1 MVGVEQDLNLA
12 QLTAEPA
19 ADVKVVPA
27 AVAWWC
33 GLCLW
38 QRFFGTAPLACLAL
52 VSFTLHFNSL
62 PGKPLS
68 LECFIPVSW
77 LALRD
82 RDSHWQRS
90 CSGGR
95 LSGLQVCATLGPCS
109 LGPGKMLQ
117 LHSASLNG

>member
-1 MVGVEQDLNLA
+1 MNLA
-12 QLTAEPA
+12 QLIAEPA
-19 ADVKVVPA
+19 ADVNVVPA

-38 QRFFGTAPLACLAL
+38 QSFFGTDPPPLPPACLAL

-62 PGKPLS
+62 PGKPLRF
-68 LECFIPVSW
+68 ECFIPVSW

-90 CSGGR
+90 C
-95 LSGLQVCATLGPCS
+95 
-109 LGPGKMLQ
+109 
-117 LHSASLNG
+117 